1 MLRNKP
7 SDIGLTAVASNN
19 LIAVNKVQNIF
30 NSNKRLKAATVE
42 GLEAKL
48 SSSKRAHL

>member
-7 SDIGLTAVASNN
+7 SDIGLTAV
-19 LIAVNKVQNIF
+19 NKDQNIF
-30 NSNKRLKAATVE
+30 DRKKRIKVATVE

-48 SSSKRAHL
+48 NSS